1 LDKGVVVLRHD
12 KGGPVAVEYEG
23 AHGGRLLRKE
33 GRGDG
38 GSGVNEVSKDRRSRW
53 LPCHGFSHD
62 VNALSHLIL
71 LRSRLYLLVLASSM
85 LVVQVLI
92 VIVGSVFLPS
102 SYNCTFLILF
112 LFVLVLLFF
121 LGIQGNLK
129 DDP

>member
-1 LDKGVVVLRHD
+1 MDKGVVVLRHD

-23 AHGGRLLRKE
+23 AHGGR
-33 GRGDG
+33 
-38 GSGVNEVSKDRRSRW
+38 
-53 LPCHGFSHD
+53 
-62 VNALSHLIL
+62 
-71 LRSRLYLLVLASSM
+71 LLVLASSM